1 MMAVDPQIA
10 SDAAG
15 KLQWQIDLLLLC
27 TTWKVARAICL
38 LLELSRMLTCSNF
51 SAGHT
56 PLSELPAAR
65 DLCTHNHLHSFS
77 ADTIVYGDPCS
88 RVIRAVASRKK
99 FTRCDLSATSCLF
112 LCLGSFTTVA
122 CVVVRVTSLLLY
134 HYR

>member
-1 MMAVDPQIA
+1 MMAVEPQTHQMPQENCSGKSICCCCVRLGRWLVP
-10 SDAAG
+10 SAA
-15 KLQWQIDLLLLC
+15 
-27 TTWKVARAICL
+27 
-38 LLELSRMLTCSNF
+38 LLEFSPMLTCSSF

-56 PLSELPAAR
+56 PLSELPAAH